1 MKRNI
6 CVMAGIIVL
15 LFVWSSS
22 SLAAD
27 TKIGFINVRE
37 IIQTSNAGKKA
48 GEELKKV
55 AEKKQAE
62 ITSME
67 KELKSLKDDLDKK
80 SSVLTAT
87 ARRDK
92 ETAYQKKLRD
102 YQLLVN
108 DANED
113 LRKKDQEI
121 FAKLMP
127 EILKVIRTIA
137 EKEKY
142 TLIIDV
148 ATMPVPYFDKD
159 YDLSKKVIE
168 EYNKKH

>member
-6 CVMAGIIVL
+6 YVMTGMVLL
-15 LFVWSSS
+15 LFVWSST

-27 TKIGFINVRE
+27 VKIGFINVRE

-48 GEELKKV
+48 GEELKRV
-55 AEKKQAE
+55 AEKRQSE
-62 ITSME
+62 ISSAE
-67 KELKSLKDDLDKK
+67 KELKALKEDLDKK
-80 SSVLTAT
+80 KSVMTPT
-87 ARRDK
+87 ARREK
-92 ETAYQKKLRD
+92 ETNYQKKLRD

-113 LRKKDQEI
+113 LQKRDQEI
-121 FAKLMP
+121 FQKLMP
-127 EILKVIRTIA
+127 EILKVLRTIA

-148 ATMPVPYFDKD
+148 ATQPVPYFDKTLD
-159 YDLSKKVIE
+159 ISKKVIE
-168 EYNKKH
+168 EYNKK

>member
-6 CVMAGIIVL
+6 CVIAGILVL
-15 LFVWSSS
+15 LFVWSSN

-27 TKIGFINVRE
+27 NKIGFINVRE
-37 IIQTSNAGKKA
+37 IIQTSNAGKTA

-55 AEKKQAE
+55 AASKQSG
-62 ITSME
+62 ITSAE
-67 KELKSLKDDLDKK
+67 KELKSLKEDLDKK
-80 SSVLTAT
+80 SSVMTA
-87 ARRDK
+87 AVRREK
-92 ETAYQKKLRD
+92 ETKYQKKMRD

-113 LRKKDQEI
+113 LQKRDQEI
-121 FAKLMP
+121 FQKLMP
-127 EILKVIRTIA
+127 EILKIIRSIA

-148 ATMPVPYFDKD
+148 ATMPVPYFDKTN
-159 YDLSKKVIE
+159 DLSKRVIE
-168 EYNKKH
+168 EYNKK

>member
-1 MKRNI
+1 MKKNI
-6 CVMAGIIVL
+6 CLMAGIVLL
-15 LFVWSSS
+15 LFVWSSN

-27 TKIGFINVRE
+27 SKIGFINVRE

-55 AEKKQAE
+55 AASKQSE
-62 ITSME
+62 ITSTE
-67 KELKSLKDDLDKK
+67 KELKRLKEDLDKK
-80 SSVLTAT
+80 SSIMTAS

-92 ETAYQKKLRD
+92 EANYQKKLRD

-113 LRKKDQEI
+113 LRKRDQEI
-121 FAKLMP
+121 FQKLMP
-127 EILKVIRTIA
+127 EILKVIRAIA

-148 ATMPVPYFDKD
+148 ATMPVPYFDKT

-168 EYNKKH
+168 EYNKK

>member
-6 CVMAGIIVL
+6 CVMVGMVLL
-15 LFVWSSS
+15 LFVWSSI

-27 TKIGFINVRE
+27 NKIGFVSMRE

-48 GEELKKV
+48 GEELKGV

-62 ITSME
+62 ITSAE

-80 SSVLTAT
+80 NSVLTAA
-87 ARRDK
+87 ARREK
-92 ETAYQKKLRD
+92 ETKYQKKLSD
-102 YQLLVN
+102 YQFLVN
-108 DANED
+108 AANED
-113 LRKKDQEI
+113 LHRRDQEI
-121 FAKLMP
+121 FQKLMP
-127 EILKVIRTIA
+127 DILKVIRAIG

-148 ATMPVPYFDKD
+148 ATMPVPYYDKA

-168 EYNKKH
+168 EYNKK

>member
-6 CVMAGIIVL
+6 YVMAGIVLL
-15 LFVWSSS
+15 LFVWSSN

-27 TKIGFINVRE
+27 AKIGFINVRE

-55 AEKKQAE
+55 AERKQSE
-62 ITSME
+62 ISSAE
-67 KELKSLKDDLDKK
+67 KELKGLKEDLAKK
-80 SSVLTAT
+80 SSVMTAA
-87 ARRDK
+87 ARREK
-92 ETAYQKKLRD
+92 ETKYQKSLRD

-113 LRKKDQEI
+113 LQKKDQEI
-121 FAKLMP
+121 FQKLMP
-127 EILKVIRTIA
+127 EILKIIRSIA

-148 ATMPVPYFDKD
+148 ATMPVPYFDKTT
-159 YDLSKKVIE
+159 DLSKRVIE
-168 EYNKKH
+168 EYNKK

>member
-6 CVMAGIIVL
+6 CVMAGIVLL

-27 TKIGFINVRE
+27 NKIGFINVRE

-55 AEKKQAE
+55 AERKRSE
-62 ITSME
+62 ISSAE
-67 KELKSLKDDLDKK
+67 KELKSLKEDLTKK
-80 SSVLTAT
+80 GSVMTAA
-87 ARRDK
+87 ARR
-92 ETAYQKKLRD
+92 EREINYQKKLSD
-102 YQLLVN
+102 YQFLVN
-108 DANED
+108 AANED
-113 LRKKDQEI
+113 LQKRDQEI
-121 FAKLMP
+121 FQKLMP
-127 EILKVIRTIA
+127 EILKVIRAIA

-148 ATMPVPYFDKD
+148 ATMPVPYYDKT
-159 YDLSKKVIE
+159 YDLSKRVIE
-168 EYNKKH
+168 EYNKK

>member
-6 CVMAGIIVL
+6 YVMAGIVLL
-15 LFVWSSS
+15 LFVWSSN

-27 TKIGFINVRE
+27 AKIGFINVRE

-55 AEKKQAE
+55 AERKQSE
-62 ITSME
+62 ISSAE
-67 KELKSLKDDLDKK
+67 KELKGLKEDLAKK
-80 SSVLTAT
+80 SSVMTAA
-87 ARRDK
+87 ARREK
-92 ETAYQKKLRD
+92 ETKYQKSLRD

-113 LRKKDQEI
+113 LQKKDQEI
-121 FAKLMP
+121 FQKLMP
-127 EILKVIRTIA
+127 EILKVVRSIA

-148 ATMPVPYFDKD
+148 ATMPVPYFDKTT
-159 YDLSKKVIE
+159 DLSKRVIE
-168 EYNKKH
+168 EYNKK

>member
-6 CVMAGIIVL
+6 CVMVGIVLL
-15 LFVWSSS
+15 LFVWSSN

-27 TKIGFINVRE
+27 NKIGFINVRE

-55 AEKKQAE
+55 AERKQSE
-62 ITSME
+62 ISSEE
-67 KELKSLKDDLDKK
+67 KELKSLKEDLVKK
-80 SSVLTAT
+80 GSVLTAA
-87 ARRDK
+87 ARREK
-92 ETAYQKKLRD
+92 ETKYQKKLRD

-113 LRKKDQEI
+113 LQKKDQEI
-121 FAKLMP
+121 FQKLMP
-127 EILKVIRTIA
+127 EILKVIRAIA

-148 ATMPVPYFDKD
+148 ATMPVPYFDKTN
-159 YDLSKKVIE
+159 DLSKRVIE
-168 EYNKKH
+168 EYNKK

>member
-1 MKRNI
+1 MKKNMY
-6 CVMAGIIVL
+6 VMTGIVLL

-27 TKIGFINVRE
+27 NKIGFINVRE

-55 AEKKQAE
+55 AERKQSE
-62 ITSME
+62 ITSSE

-80 SSVLTAT
+80 SSIMTAS

-92 ETAYQKKLRD
+92 EATYQKKLRD

-113 LRKKDQEI
+113 LRKRDQEI
-121 FAKLMP
+121 FQKLMP
-127 EILKVIRTIA
+127 EIVKVIRDIA

-148 ATMPVPYFDKD
+148 ATMPVPYYDKT
-159 YDLSKKVIE
+159 YDLSKRVIE
-168 EYNKKH
+168 EYNKK